1 MRRAP
6 AGLVVVSVA
15 VAAAFAAPLGYLVL
29 RTIEL
34 GDAALEVLGSDDA
47 LGPLTRT
54 LTLATSVSVSCA
66 IIGTLAAWLVT
77 RTDLAFARVWR
88 VLLALPLVIPSFVG
102 AFALIA
108 AFSQGGLI
116 DEFVGLGSPVRIE
129 GFWGAFTVLTLLSYP
144 YVYLPVVARFSGLPP
159 TLEESARALGRS
171 PFEVF
176 RTIVLPQSQGAI
188 TAGTLLVF
196 LYAVSDF
203 GAVSLMRYDTLTRR
217 IDATRLFDR
226 TTSITLSLL
235 LGVVALTI
243 VVVERLVSRR
253 RSRLEVSASGRSS
266 LRIRLGSWH
275 APATLFVATLLGVAL
290 LAPVAVLTG
299 WTLRGV
305 TGPSRVGGP
314 SVEVRD
320 LVTPLWNTTVI
331 SVIAAVV
338 TVAVVLP
345 VAYLT
350 VRHRSRF
357 GGVANAVVVSGF
369 ALPGLVIALA
379 VVFWVL
385 QSSAASFLYQ
395 TYPLLVFAYAV
406 HFGAQALRTSQATV
420 AGVPARTEDAARSL
434 GAGRVRRLRTIEL
447 PLMRPG
453 LAAAGGLVLLSVMK
467 ELPATL
473 LLAPIGFETLAT
485 RIWTGT
491 QDGFLARAGSA
502 SLVLVVASGCLTWV
516 LTIRRIDRVGT

>member
-1 MRRAP
+1 M
-6 AGLVVVSVA
+6 
-15 VAAAFAAPLGYLVL
+15 
-29 RTIEL
+29 
-34 GDAALEVLGSDDA
+34 
-47 LGPLTRT
+47 
-54 LTLATSVSVSCA
+54 
-66 IIGTLAAWLVT
+66 
-77 RTDLAFARVWR
+77 
-88 VLLALPLVIPSFVG
+88 
-102 AFALIA
+102 
-108 AFSQGGLI
+108 
-116 DEFVGLGSPVRIE
+116 
-129 GFWGAFTVLTLLSYP
+129 LTLLSYP

-171 PFEVF
+171 PFQVF
-176 RTIVLPQSQGAI
+176 RTIVLPQSRGAI

-253 RSRLEVSASGRSS
+253 RARLEVSASGRSS
-266 LRIRLGSWH
+266 LRIRLGPWH

-305 TGPSRVGGP
+305 TGPSRAGGP
-314 SVEVRD
+314 SIEMGD
-320 LVTPLWNTTVI
+320 LATPLWNTTVI
-331 SVIAAVV
+331 SVIAALV
-338 TVAVVLP
+338 TVVVVLP

-350 VRHRSRF
+350 VRHRSRV

-369 ALPGLVIALA
+369 ALPGWSSRSRSCSGCSRA
-379 VVFWVL
+379 VPV
-385 QSSAASFLYQ
+385 AFLYQ
-395 TYPLLVFAYAV
+395 TYPLLVFAYVV
-406 HFGAQALRTSQATV
+406 HFGAQALRTSQGTV
-420 AGVPARTEDAARSL
+420 AGIPTRTEDAARSL
-434 GAGRVRRLRTIEL
+434 GAGRIRRLRTIEL

-453 LAAAGGLVLLSVMK
+453 LVAAGGLVLLSVMK

-491 QDGFLARAGSA
+491 QDGFLARAGSS
-502 SLVLVVASGCLTWV
+502 SLVLVVASGCLTWF
-516 LTIRRIDRVGT
+516 LTIRRIDRIGN